1 LVINRFW
8 TEADQPWLF
17 LAACLEWKRYKEEG
31 PGMISHLPIS
41 MDGSSNG
48 YQHLSAMRLDPIGVH
63 ACDVDL
69 LNRVLR
75 EEFDGIYS
83 EPVLQNFLE
92 QQRKAHP
99 GISLPDPP
107 QTGDLD
113 IQQVLWSP
121 YFFA

>member
-1 LVINRFW
+1 
-8 TEADQPWLF
+8 
-17 LAACLEWKRYKEEG
+17 
-31 PGMISHLPIS
+31 
-41 MDGSSNG
+41 
-48 YQHLSAMRLDPIGVH
+48 
-63 ACDVDL
+63 

-75 EEFDGIYS
+75 EEFVRIYS
-83 EPVLQNFLE
+83 EPVLQNFLD

-113 IQQVLWSP
+113 IQQVLSCP